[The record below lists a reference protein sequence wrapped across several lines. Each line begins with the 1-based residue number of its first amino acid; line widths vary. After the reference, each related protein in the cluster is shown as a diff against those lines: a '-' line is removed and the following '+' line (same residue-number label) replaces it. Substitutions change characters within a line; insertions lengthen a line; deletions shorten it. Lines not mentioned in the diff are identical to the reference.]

1 MKFKNVVLLFLAFL
15 LNVIAYSQ
23 ISIEKAQ
30 EDLANT
36 IFKESKEKAKLTS
49 FEKEDGVNKVK
60 NDISYY
66 SIKFIGKIQFLKAGN
81 IQLMP
86 FLNSAK
92 NSFLEVIDNNG
103 DFYSNGGL
111 FRLVYK
117 DEVLNIEGNIQ
128 YIKTENGWKA
138 KTILIAI
145 KENQK

>member
-1 MKFKNVVLLFLAFL
+1 M
-15 LNVIAYSQ
+15 Q
-23 ISIEKAQ
+23 
-30 EDLANT
+30 
-36 IFKESKEKAKLTS
+36 
-49 FEKEDGVNKVK
+49 
-60 NDISYY
+60 
-66 SIKFIGKIQFLKAGN
+66 
-81 IQLMP
+81 
-86 FLNSAK
+86 K

-145 KENQK
+145 KRKIKNELKVPFSIPIR

>member
-1 MKFKNVVLLFLAFL
+1 
-15 LNVIAYSQ
+15 
-23 ISIEKAQ
+23 
-30 EDLANT
+30 
-36 IFKESKEKAKLTS
+36 
-49 FEKEDGVNKVK
+49 
-60 NDISYY
+60 
-66 SIKFIGKIQFLKAGN
+66 
-81 IQLMP
+81 MP